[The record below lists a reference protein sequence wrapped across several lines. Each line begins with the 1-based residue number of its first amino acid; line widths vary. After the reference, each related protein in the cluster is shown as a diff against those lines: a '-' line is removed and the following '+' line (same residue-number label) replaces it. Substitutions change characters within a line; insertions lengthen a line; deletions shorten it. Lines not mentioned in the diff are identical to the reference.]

1 VNSNRKKLAL
11 LGSTGSIGQN
21 TLEIVAAYPDR
32 FRVVLLSCR
41 RDVNQLMQQA
51 EIFRPQ
57 WVSVSNNNLTSDQKK
72 TLNNWGIQV
81 AESTEGLRGLLTEL
95 DYDLAVNAIIG
106 AAGLLPTLDS
116 LECGI
121 DVAIA
126 NKETLVMAGR
136 LVMDTARKYD
146 AALIPID
153 SEHSAIYQCLRGETP
168 DSVSRI
174 LLTASGGPF
183 RGNPDLNLSEV
194 SVEEVLKHPTWDMGA
209 KITVDCATMM
219 NKGLEVIEAHFLF
232 DVPQDDIDVVI
243 HPQSVI
249 HSMVEFVDGSIKAQL
264 GSPDMKLPILY
275 ALTGGERV
283 AADIIK
289 TDLCKLGKLEFEEP
303 DHDRFPCLNL
313 AYQVLNKGG
322 TAPAVLSGADEEAVE
337 LFLTGKINFTGIH
350 QLVSGVVEE
359 HELVPNPDID
369 DILTADRWARTRT
382 KELGEKLQIPQ

>member
-1 VNSNRKKLAL
+1 M
-11 LGSTGSIGQN
+11 GSTGSIGQN
-21 TLEIVAAYPDR
+21 TLEIIAAYPDQ

-57 WVSVSNNNLTSDQKK
+57 WVSISNNNLTSDQKQ
-72 TLNNWGIQV
+72 TLNSWGVQV
-81 AESTEGLRGLLTEL
+81 TESTEELRGLLTDLNYE
-95 DYDLAVNAIIG
+95 LAVNAIIG
-106 AAGLLPTLDS
+106 AAGLLPTLDV

-136 LVMDTARKYD
+136 LVMDKARKYD
-146 AALIPID
+146 AAIIPID
-153 SEHSAIYQCLRGETP
+153 SEHSAIYQCLRGESP

-209 KITVDCATMM
+209 KITVDSATMM

-232 DVPQDDIDVVI
+232 DVPPDSIDVVI

-275 ALTGGERV
+275 ALTGGKRV
-283 AADIIK
+283 TADIIK

-313 AYQVLNKGG
+313 AYQVLKKGG

-350 QLVSGVVEE
+350 QLVSRVVEE

-369 DILTADRWARTRT
+369 DILTADRWARTRA
-382 KELGEKLQIPQ
+382 KELGEKLQIPH